1 MAKEYELKQ
10 ISPKDRQKLEELVAL
25 LGNIRGRHTE
35 LVTVMIP
42 AGFSKDAVVRQLEA
56 EAGTAENIKSKATRT
71 AVVTSL
77 ERVVRELRKISQ
89 TPANGLAIFCGN
101 VSEKEGTQDIQVWM
115 VEPPKPL
122 NVRLYRCDQIF
133 IIEPLK
139 EMLAVDEVY
148 GLLVMDRREATIG
161 LLEGKKIEL
170 IRTLTSGVP
179 GKIRA
184 GGQCLSPDTLIMKD
198 NGEIVE
204 IKDTHN
210 PLMIISENFNSE
222 KTEVTPIITKWENNK
237 ELFKIKTCHPAFE
250 IKSSKDHLFFVRT
263 NNGIEEKP
271 LSEIKEG
278 DYLLMPE
285 KINLDLEQQKID
297 FVPII
302 RQEWNMK
309 KVDVPLI
316 LNERLAKIFG
326 YYLGDGDYDID
337 RITFSE
343 HRKEVAEYYSNLLS
357 NCFKVIPKIKF
368 RENKGYYQIR
378 VGSRILSQLFLSQ
391 FGNLNKTLQGKVP
404 SIVMRSPDKVLA
416 SFLSGFFDAEG
427 YVSSSRIAAGINNK
441 MLSKEVQFLLLR
453 LGIISSVLEYDNRK
467 NPYSNKIRYTI
478 EISDIE
484 SIKRFNEQIRF
495 SSSEKQRKIE
505 YLIKNRSNVNKVRQ
519 IAVNGL
525 DVARILRNSGVPTT
539 QFGCPDFFI
548 NKKQLSKEIF
558 KKNILD
564 KISNPELRR
573 RLETFYLSNLISVKI
588 SKIEPVG
595 ISITVDIE
603 TKNHNFVANGIIVH
617 NSAARFERITESLA
631 KEFFKRVAESMKEI
645 FFEMPKLKGLL
656 IGGPIPTK
664 EEFLEYGE
672 LVTTLKNKVIAVKDI
687 GYTDEHGLKLL
698 VEASEED
705 IIQQEMLKERKIIQ
719 NFFETLGKKRE
730 KTAYGYEKTKHAL
743 ERGAVELLLLSKKF
757 EKPQMQELEKLA
769 DESGAEVILIST
781 ENQEGEQ
788 FFNLTKGCGAILR
801 FQIE

>member
-42 AGFSKDAVVRQLEA
+42 AGFSKDGVVRQLES

-89 TPANGLAIFCGN
+89 TPTNGLAIFCGN
-101 VSEKEGTQDIQVWM
+101 VSEKEGAQDIQIWM

-122 NVRLYRCDQIF
+122 NVRLYKCDQIF
-133 IIEPLK
+133 IIDPLK

-184 GGQCLSPDTLIMKD
+184 GGQ
-198 NGEIVE
+198 
-204 IKDTHN
+204 
-210 PLMIISENFNSE
+210 
-222 KTEVTPIITKWENNK
+222 
-237 ELFKIKTCHPAFE
+237 
-250 IKSSKDHLFFVRT
+250 
-263 NNGIEEKP
+263 
-271 LSEIKEG
+271 
-278 DYLLMPE
+278 
-285 KINLDLEQQKID
+285 
-297 FVPII
+297 
-302 RQEWNMK
+302 
-309 KVDVPLI
+309 
-316 LNERLAKIFG
+316 
-326 YYLGDGDYDID
+326 
-337 RITFSE
+337 
-343 HRKEVAEYYSNLLS
+343 
-357 NCFKVIPKIKF
+357 
-368 RENKGYYQIR
+368 
-378 VGSRILSQLFLSQ
+378 
-391 FGNLNKTLQGKVP
+391 
-404 SIVMRSPDKVLA
+404 
-416 SFLSGFFDAEG
+416 
-427 YVSSSRIAAGINNK
+427 
-441 MLSKEVQFLLLR
+441 
-453 LGIISSVLEYDNRK
+453 
-467 NPYSNKIRYTI
+467 
-478 EISDIE
+478 
-484 SIKRFNEQIRF
+484 
-495 SSSEKQRKIE
+495 
-505 YLIKNRSNVNKVRQ
+505 
-519 IAVNGL
+519 
-525 DVARILRNSGVPTT
+525 
-539 QFGCPDFFI
+539 
-548 NKKQLSKEIF
+548 
-558 KKNILD
+558 
-564 KISNPELRR
+564 
-573 RLETFYLSNLISVKI
+573 
-588 SKIEPVG
+588 
-595 ISITVDIE
+595 
-603 TKNHNFVANGIIVH
+603 
-617 NSAARFERITESLA
+617 SAARFERITESLA

-645 FFEMPKLKGLL
+645 FFEMPKLKGFL

-743 ERGAVELLLLSKKF
+743 ERGAVELLLISKKL
-757 EKPQMQELEKLA
+757 EKTYMQELEQLA
-769 DESGAEVILIST
+769 ENSGAEVVIIST

-788 FFNLTKGCGAILR
+788 FLNLTKGCGAILR